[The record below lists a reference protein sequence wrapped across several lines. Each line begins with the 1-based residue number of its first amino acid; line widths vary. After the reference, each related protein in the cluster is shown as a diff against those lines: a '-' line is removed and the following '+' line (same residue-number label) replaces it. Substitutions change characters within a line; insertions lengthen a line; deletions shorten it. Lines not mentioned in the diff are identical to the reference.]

1 MSKEDIELIAQG
13 CDLKKNEIELA
24 KDLLSDLC
32 ITNIDD
38 IDKIA
43 INLDELSKEKYGYRA
58 TIMGSVIAKLEKI
71 GIIGSVSDEYG
82 IIPEEEITSQ
92 VEEYFKTKRKATP
105 KAGNTMQKSPN
116 DGDAR

>member
-13 CDLKKNEIELA
+13 CGLKKNEKELA
-24 KDLLSDLC
+24 KDLLNDLG

-38 IDKIA
+38 TDKIA

-58 TIMGSVIAKLEKI
+58 TIMGNVIAKLEKI
-71 GIIGSVSDEYG
+71 GIIGSVFDKDG
-82 IIPEEEITSQ
+82 IIPKEELTSR

-105 KAGNTMQKSPN
+105 KAGNGTQKKQN
-116 DGDAR
+116 DGAR